1 MADKD
6 PQLETVTRNDEDDEP
21 EGPGFPSPF
30 VGAQAWRK
38 LFDQR
43 ILYLKGPIQDTDADD
58 LVAQMLALDAESDED
73 ITLYINSPGGI
84 ISGLFAIFDTMQL
97 ARSKVNTRCVGMAAS
112 AAAVILAAGTGTRS
126 ATENA
131 RIMIHQPLGGARGSA
146 RDIEIQAQN
155 IVFLRERINEILA
168 ERTGQ
173 EIDKIRED
181 TDRDFWLTA
190 AEARDYGLID
200 ELASRA
206 KGAKS

>member
-1 MADKD
+1 MAD
-6 PQLETVTRNDEDDEP
+6 LETILETSMATQTA
-21 EGPGFPSPF
+21 F
-30 VGAQAWRK
+30 RK
-38 LFDQR
+38 LFDTR
-43 ILYLKGPIQDTDADD
+43 IIFLKGAIEDTDADT
-58 LVAQMLALDAESDED
+58 LVAQMLALDADSKED

-84 ISGLFAIFDTMQL
+84 ISGLFAIYDTMQL
-97 ARSKVNTRCVGMAAS
+97 LRSKVNTRCIGMAAS

-131 RIMIHQPLGGARGSA
+131 RVMIHQPLGGARGSA

-155 IVFLRERINEILA
+155 IVYLRERLNEILA

-173 EIDKIRED
+173 SLEKIRED

-200 ELASRA
+200 EVTQPNV
-206 KGAKS
+206 GPEG

>member
-1 MADKD
+1 MAD
-6 PQLETVTRNDEDDEP
+6 LETLLETSVATQTA
-21 EGPGFPSPF
+21 F
-30 VGAQAWRK
+30 RK
-38 LFDQR
+38 LFDSR
-43 ILYLKGPIQDTDADD
+43 IIFLKGPIEDTDADT
-58 LVAQMLALDAESDED
+58 LVAQMLALDADSKED

-84 ISGLFAIFDTMQL
+84 ISGLFAIYDTMHL
-97 ARSKVNTRCVGMAAS
+97 LRSKVNTRCIGMAAS

-131 RIMIHQPLGGARGSA
+131 RVMIHQPLGGARGSA

-155 IVFLRERINEILA
+155 IVYLRERLNEILA

-173 EIDKIRED
+173 SLEKIRED

-200 ELASRA
+200 EVTQPNV
-206 KGAKS
+206 GPEG